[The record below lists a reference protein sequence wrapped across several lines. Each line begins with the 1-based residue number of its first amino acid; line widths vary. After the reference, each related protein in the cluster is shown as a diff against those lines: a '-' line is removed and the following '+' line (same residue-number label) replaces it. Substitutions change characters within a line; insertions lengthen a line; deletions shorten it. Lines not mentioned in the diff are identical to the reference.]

1 MLYNFKLC
9 RHKFYNRFQMSPC
22 IEGYGENIVYESK
35 NCCKLNL
42 YTFLLK
48 NQKLSFSVNR
58 INLNY
63 GEEIKLTKSEKLLHS
78 YKVLGEWKSTR
89 GHFHL
94 GQIYN
99 SEQRT
104 DAVNQK
110 SSCLKQVS
118 LHYGTFGSTRVEWY
132 GWHTGLTILQSRVYY
147 HPRNNIKWYG
157 WHTGLTI
164 LKSRDTITFKTTS
177 RDITGKQDVQ
187 SYLPE
192 CNVTRTRFGNIF
204 FKRVHGFRVQIMSLH
219 SGLYICENE
228 HLKLVVHVN
237 LENSL
242 TTTWVT
248 TAICSF
254 AKN

>member
-1 MLYNFKLC
+1 MLSNFKLC

-35 NCCKLNL
+35 NCCKQNL
-42 YTFLLK
+42 YTFLLN

-132 GWHTGLTILQSRVYY
+132 GWHTGLTILQSRMYY

-164 LKSRDTITFKTTS
+164 LKSRDTITLKTTEGILQAN
-177 RDITGKQDVQ
+177 RTHNPTCQ
-187 SYLPE
+187 SVISPE
-192 CNVTRTRFGNIF
+192 PDSVILSSKEFMNLD
-204 FKRVHGFRVQIMSLH
+204 FKS
-219 SGLYICENE
+219 
-228 HLKLVVHVN
+228 
-237 LENSL
+237 
-242 TTTWVT
+242 WVCIRGVAFVKT
-248 TAICSF
+248 NTSSW
-254 AKN
+254 

>member
-1 MLYNFKLC
+1 MKKRDSSTSNEYECFHSTDHC
-9 RHKFYNRFQMSPC
+9 
-22 IEGYGENIVYESK
+22 YESK

-110 SSCLKQVS
+110 LSCLKQVS
-118 LHYGTFGSTRVEWY
+118 LATLWNFWINTSRMIWLVYRTNNPTV
-132 GWHTGLTILQSRVYY
+132 QSVLSPSKQHQVIWLAYRTHNPKVQRYY
-147 HPRNNIKWYG
+147 H
-157 WHTGLTI
+157 L
-164 LKSRDTITFKTTS
+164 
-177 RDITGKQDVQ
+177 
-187 SYLPE
+187 
-192 CNVTRTRFGNIF
+192 
-204 FKRVHGFRVQIMSLH
+204 
-219 SGLYICENE
+219 
-228 HLKLVVHVN
+228 
-237 LENSL
+237 
-242 TTTWVT
+242 
-248 TAICSF
+248 
-254 AKN
+254 